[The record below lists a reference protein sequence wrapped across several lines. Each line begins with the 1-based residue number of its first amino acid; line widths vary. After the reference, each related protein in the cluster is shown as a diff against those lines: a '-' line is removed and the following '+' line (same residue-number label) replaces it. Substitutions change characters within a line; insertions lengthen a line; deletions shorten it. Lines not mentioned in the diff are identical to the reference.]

1 MNSPTI
7 LSLSECKSTCAHVAC
22 EHAILTGVMHHFSN
36 ICRKATWLSHNASM
50 AKINHA
56 VTLMEA
62 AQGSPSLARLTELTR
77 ESSLRLKMLH
87 TLIPGPLRNAVQA
100 GPIEGSEWCLL
111 VNSNAAAA
119 KLRQMLPALQ
129 AHLNCHGHAVD
140 KIRLK
145 ILPPSA

>member
-1 MNSPTI
+1 
-7 LSLSECKSTCAHVAC
+7 
-22 EHAILTGVMHHFSN
+22 MHHFLNFSL
-36 ICRKATWLSHNASM
+36 KTSGLSHNASM
-50 AKINHA
+50 AKIYHA

-77 ESSLRLKMLH
+77 ESSLRLKTLH
-87 TLIPGPLRNAVQA
+87 TLIPSPLRNAIQA
-100 GPIEGSEWCLL
+100 GPIEGAEWCLL

-129 AHLNCHGHAVD
+129 AHLNSHGHAVD

-145 ILPPSA
+145 ILPPST

>member
-1 MNSPTI
+1 
-7 LSLSECKSTCAHVAC
+7 
-22 EHAILTGVMHHFSN
+22 
-36 ICRKATWLSHNASM
+36 M
-50 AKINHA
+50 AKINQA

-62 AQGSPSLARLTELTR
+62 AQESPGLARLTELTR
-77 ESSLRLKMLH
+77 ESSLRLKTLQ
-87 TLIPGPLRNAVQA
+87 TLIPGPLQNAIQA

-129 AHLNCHGHAVD
+129 AHLKSHGYCVE

-145 ILPPSA
+145 ILQNPR